1 MDPNGRAALTLRI
14 KILEIELKAAQ
25 MRGDG
30 YRDIL
35 LSIIDEGVAD
45 ASTSMRS
52 AAQLCQL
59 RVVVCGL
66 MLSSRLE
73 TS

>member
-25 MRGDG
+25 MRADG

-35 LSIIDEGVAD
+35 LSVIDEGVAD

-52 AAQLCQL
+52 ASQLCQL

-66 MLSSRLE
+66 MLSSSLE